1 MSRPVADTT
10 DPHERHDLLRRI
22 QGVSKDLSP
31 AERRVTQVI
40 AKMPPEQLVFA
51 NAEEL
56 GRLTG
61 TSDATVVRT
70 ARRLGYSGLP
80 ELKRAVGE
88 SLVPRPTDSEIVTRR
103 LANLPGD
110 VTELVGRIVSDA
122 QESLELTAHAADAG
136 PLQAAFELLARA
148 DTVVGFGYGGTELP
162 ARHLVRALSR
172 LGFRAWYAGSTGF
185 MLADDLI
192 RIRSGDTVV
201 VFQPG
206 RRLHDLDVLINHAKA
221 AGASVVLV
229 SDTKLADHY
238 RERVD
243 VSLLAMRSQGHLSA
257 EALPSLLIADVLV
270 SGMALLDEG
279 RVTSTRAEFTELRNQ
294 IIEG

>member
-1 MSRPVADTT
+1 MSRPVVDTT
-10 DPHERHDLLRRI
+10 SEGPDLLRRI
-22 QGVSKDLSP
+22 RQVSGDLSP
-31 AERRVTQVI
+31 AERRVTRVI

-70 ARRLGYSGLP
+70 ARKLGYSGLP

-88 SLVPRPTDSEIVTRR
+88 SLVPRPSAGEIVTRR
-103 LANLPGD
+103 LANLPSD
-110 VTELVGRIVSDA
+110 VMDLVQRIVTDA
-122 QESLELTAHAADAG
+122 QESLELTAHAAEAE
-136 PLQAAFELLARA
+136 PMQAAFELLARA
-148 DTVVGFGYGGTELP
+148 DSVIGFGYGGTEVA

-192 RIRSGDTVV
+192 RIQAGDTVV

-206 RRLHDLDVLINHAKA
+206 RRLHDLEVLINHVRAV
-221 AGASVVLV
+221 GASVVLV
-229 SDTKLADHY
+229 SDTRLAERY
-238 RERVD
+238 RELVD
-243 VSLLAMRSQGHLSA
+243 VSLLAMRSQGQMSA
-257 EALPSLLIADVLV
+257 EALPSLLIADVLA

-279 RVTSTRAEFTELRNQ
+279 RVTRTREQFTHLRQQ
-294 IIEG
+294 IIDG